1 MSNAKFDVVTWKR
14 ETYRKLLHPGGYLPR
29 FEYKPPPMIYGTAQD
44 GDAEIEAEPVAEID
58 GDE

>member
-1 MSNAKFDVVTWKR
+1 MSNAKFDVVAWKR

-29 FEYKPPPMIYGTAQD
+29 FEYKPPPLVYGTVD
-44 GDAEIEAEPVAEID
+44 SGDPDPEVDTDAVID

>member
-1 MSNAKFDVVTWKR
+1 MSKPIFDVVQWKR
-14 ETYRKLLHPGGYLPR
+14 ETYRKLLYPGGHIPR
-29 FEYKPPPMIYGTAQD
+29 YEYKAPPMIYGTAQD